1 MKHHCEMRNE
11 HKEKADITTESMW
24 LYESDGEFMTDFC
37 VNFCPVCGKQIRET
51 ELKKIWKN

>member
-1 MKHHCEMRNE
+1 MRNE